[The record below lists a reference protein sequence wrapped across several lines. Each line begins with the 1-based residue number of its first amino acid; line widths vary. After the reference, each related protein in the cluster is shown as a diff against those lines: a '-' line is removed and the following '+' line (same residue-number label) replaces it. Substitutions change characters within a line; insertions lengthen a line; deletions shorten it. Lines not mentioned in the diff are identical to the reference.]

1 MRLFPQIKKAFMPA
15 VLACVAVL
23 AAGHTQTARAA
34 FFENIA
40 VHAKAISLANAC
52 VAYPPGIMAI
62 HYNPAGLS
70 SMHDGQQVSMGL
82 VTAEF
87 ALESRFDQ
95 DPEFRDWLGGSFD
108 NADDPVSGHTGTT
121 QGVHMY
127 VPMLGDQDT
136 DAIGLETPLGFTLAA
151 APVPLGVSY
160 RKPGSRWTFAFGA
173 YVPSLGGYYR
183 SDDDPARYLGRA
195 VSMQHIVY
203 AAPSVSYRVT
213 DTLSLG
219 LTIGMGQ
226 SATYIDMDMRMPND
240 LMALTEVLGEVTEG
254 LDIPIISA
262 LTLPPPWFGG
272 GIGPYEDIANLQ
284 LDVRDDY
291 CPNYNLGLLWEPRNW
306 FSFGLCYQSEVK
318 MEQDGTYRFTY
329 NENFQRMTAWFGS
342 SPLLL
347 PFSIIL
353 DLPYEAVPYQ
363 TGHMVLEGVDS
374 PQRIQAGIMLRPFKR
389 LRLMCDAHWIDYSKT
404 KAYTLHFDQKIQP
417 FQIAKF
423 VGHTDGAYALK
434 MTRNMEDEI
443 HMSYGAELQVL
454 KWLSLRC
461 GYEERKTSVNPLYF
475 DVMAPVPDLDYYG
488 AGIGIQLKDGMAIDL
503 AFGYLKS
510 DTWHV
515 PNNTSKSMNSTA
527 FTDAVYNPYA
537 GLGVSGKMDVT
548 VIAANFS
555 MPFKYVYK
563 LGNMLQATYEQ
574 TKEKMSF

>member
-1 MRLFPQIKKAFMPA
+1 MRLFPQIKKAFVPA
-15 VLACVAVL
+15 VLACAAVL
-23 AAGHTQTARAA
+23 AAGHSRTAQAA

-40 VHAKAISLANAC
+40 VHAKAISLANSC
-52 VAYPPGIMAI
+52 TAYPPGIMAI

-95 DPEFRDWLGGSFD
+95 DPEFQDWLGGSFD

-127 VPMLGDQDT
+127 VPMVGDQDT

-151 APVPLGVSY
+151 APFPLGVSY

-173 YVPSLGGYYR
+173 YAPSLGGYSR
-183 SDDDPARYLGRA
+183 SNDDPARYLGRA

-203 AAPSVSYRVT
+203 AAPSVSYRIT

-240 LMALTEVLGEVTEG
+240 LMALTKILGEVTEG

-284 LDVRDDY
+284 LSARDDY
-291 CPNYNLGLLWEPRNW
+291 CPNYNLGLLWEPKNW

-329 NENFQRMTAWFGS
+329 NENFQRMSAWFGS

-353 DLPYEAVPYQ
+353 DLPYEALPYQ
-363 TGHMVLEGVDS
+363 TGHMVLEGVDA
-374 PQRIQAGIMLRPFKR
+374 PQRVQAGIMLRPFKR

-454 KWLSLRC
+454 EWLSLRC

-475 DVMAPVPDLDYYG
+475 DVMAPVPDLDFYG

-537 GLGVSGKMDVT
+537 GLDVSGKMDAT

-563 LGNMLQATYEQ
+563 LGNMLQAAYEQ